1 MIDNIN
7 DISFSEN
14 YFEWLKSNIHEI
26 KISDTVSR
34 ISTPFLDR
42 NNDFTEVYIIN
53 EGKGIY
59 TITDDSS
66 TINELNLSGY
76 DVFSTEKRKSYFERI
91 LNSHGVTLKN
101 GSELT
106 ITGSLSELPLKK
118 HMLIQCM
125 IKISDL
131 FVLSQNNIKS
141 IFLEDVKIYLET
153 NNIDYFEDISL
164 IGKSHLY
171 SNFDFAISKT
181 KLQPQR
187 MIKVV
192 NKLDTNYA
200 KSIIFSWK
208 DIEEVRKSETRLYTF
223 ISDTQNKYSSDAI
236 NALQAYDIVP
246 VLWKD
251 RNKYTKEL
259 AS

>member
-1 MIDNIN
+1 MIENKDP
-7 DISFSEN
+7 SAFAEN
-14 YFEWLKSNIHEI
+14 YIEWLKSNIHET
-26 KISDTVSR
+26 KISNNVSR

-42 NNDFTEVYIIN
+42 NNDFTEVYIVN
-53 EGKGIY
+53 EGKNRY

-66 TINELNLSGY
+66 TISELNLSGY
-76 DVFSTEKRKSYFERI
+76 DVFSTEKRKSYFQKI

-101 GSELT
+101 GTELT
-106 ITGSLSELPLKK
+106 VSGTLNELPLKK

-125 IKISDL
+125 IKVSDL
-131 FVLSQNNIKS
+131 FVLSQSNIKS
-141 IFLEDVKIYLET
+141 IFLEDVKIFLET
-153 NNIDYFEDISL
+153 NNIAYIEDISL

-181 KLQPQR
+181 KHQPQR

-192 NKLDTNYA
+192 NKLDTSYA

-208 DIEEVRKSETRLYTF
+208 DIEEVRKSETKLYTF
-223 ISDTQNKYSSDAI
+223 ISDTKNKYSLDAI

-251 RNKYTKEL
+251 RNNFINEL